1 MWATL
6 RAYFKV
12 IAMKSQHDEHI
23 LLSDHQSYHKIRSL
37 VSGYILNCRCEA
49 KSPATIENYT
59 YRLNCFIWFCQAQ
72 NYPDEPQNI
81 KPDHIRQF
89 LYYLSTQCNRWG
101 NNTTSAR
108 KPASQSTINHYYRVL
123 HTFFNWLSQE
133 ELITD
138 NPLHHIKAPKLEYK
152 VIQALTPEEVKLLF
166 GGCSSKSHLD
176 VRNRAILMMFLDTG
190 LRVSE
195 LVNLNLDDIDTKTG
209 TILVRYDKG
218 SKERIVRIG
227 NRAQKALWRYLTI
240 YRQGYHSNLFLSR
253 SGYPLTSTGVKLM
266 VRRLA
271 KQSCIPNVHVHRL
284 RHTFAISFLRA
295 GGDVFS
301 LQYLLGHSTLQM
313 THRYLQSLNANDAIN
328 AHRRFSP
335 LDRIFVI

>member
-1 MWATL
+1 MWADF

-12 IAMKSQHDEHI
+12 MTMKSQQEEHI
-23 LLSDHQSYHKIRSL
+23 LLSGHQSYQKIRSL

-59 YRLNCFIWFCQAQ
+59 YRLNCFIWFCQTQ
-72 NYPDEPQNI
+72 DYPDEPQNI

-123 HTFFNWLSQE
+123 HTFFNWLCQE
-133 ELITD
+133 ELIEH
-138 NPLHHIKAPKLEYK
+138 NPLTHIKTPKIEKK
-152 VIQALTPEEVKLLF
+152 VIQALTPNELKLLF
-166 GGCSSKSHLD
+166 HQCSSKTYLD

-195 LVNLNLDDIDTKTG
+195 LVNLTLDDIDTKTG
-209 TILVRYDKG
+209 TILVRYGKG

-227 NRAQKALWRYLTI
+227 VKAQKAL
-240 YRQGYHSNLFLSR
+240 
-253 SGYPLTSTGVKLM
+253 
-266 VRRLA
+266 
-271 KQSCIPNVHVHRL
+271 
-284 RHTFAISFLRA
+284 
-295 GGDVFS
+295 
-301 LQYLLGHSTLQM
+301 
-313 THRYLQSLNANDAIN
+313 
-328 AHRRFSP
+328 
-335 LDRIFVI
+335 